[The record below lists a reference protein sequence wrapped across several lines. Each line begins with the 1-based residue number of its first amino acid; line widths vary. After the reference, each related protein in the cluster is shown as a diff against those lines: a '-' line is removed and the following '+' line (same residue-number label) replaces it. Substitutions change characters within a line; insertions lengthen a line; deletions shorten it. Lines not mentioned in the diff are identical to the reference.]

1 MRNSRIVISII
12 LAGCLLT
19 GLAMAQSQA
28 EAEVKGEMPPMG
40 PPEEMKQLEKM
51 VGVWKVAGEMIMDPT
66 NPEPMPFTATAE
78 FEYDL
83 GGAVME
89 MEYTS
94 EMMGTPYIGVS
105 LTTWDRERQ
114 VWQDSWVDNL
124 NCRQMI
130 MTGHEK
136 DGQRV
141 MTGTDIYMGTE
152 YLLRNTSY
160 NMTDTSFDWKM
171 EQSMDGG
178 ETWFT
183 SMTATYTKQ

>member
-1 MRNSRIVISII
+1 
-12 LAGCLLT
+12 
-19 GLAMAQSQA
+19 MAQDNA
-28 EAEVKGEMPPMG
+28 TAEVTGEMPPMG

-51 VGVWKVAGEMIMDPT
+51 VGTWKVAGEMFMDPSK
-66 NPEPMPFTATAE
+66 PEALPFTAMAV

-94 EMMGTPYIGVS
+94 EMMGMPYIGVS
-105 LTTWDRERQ
+105 ITTWDRERQ
-114 VWQDSWVDNL
+114 LWQDSWVDNL

-136 DGQRV
+136 DGERV
-141 MTGTDIYMGTE
+141 MTGTDIYQGEE
-152 YLLRNTSY
+152 YLMRNTSF
-160 NMTDTSFDWKM
+160 NMTDTSFEWKM